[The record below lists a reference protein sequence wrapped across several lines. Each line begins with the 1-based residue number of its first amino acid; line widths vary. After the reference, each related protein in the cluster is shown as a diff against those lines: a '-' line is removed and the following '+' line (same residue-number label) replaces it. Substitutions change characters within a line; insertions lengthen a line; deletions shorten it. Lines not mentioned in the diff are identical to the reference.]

1 MKDTHSMQ
9 DVEGLIIEKLDILKN
24 GETVKDKR
32 EARRAIISLEKFYND
47 IQGKK
52 INGKK
57 YPTREVP
64 PKTTKE
70 ELLKLID
77 SVDTPK
83 EVAYPISNL
92 SGAYISSDRT
102 TEFARTSILDLY
114 KPVQQ

>member
-1 MKDTHSMQ
+1 MKDTHSVQ
-9 DVEGLIIEKLDILKN
+9 GIEDLILEKLDTLKN
-24 GETVKDKR
+24 GETVKEKR

-57 YPTREVP
+57 YPIREMP
-64 PKTTKE
+64 PKTTKK
-70 ELLKLID
+70 ELLELID

-83 EVAYPISNL
+83 EIAYPISNL

-114 KPVQQ
+114 NKE

>member
-1 MKDTHSMQ
+1 MKNTHEVK
-9 DVEGLIIEKLDILKN
+9 DIENLILEKLDILKN
-24 GETVKDKR
+24 GETTKDKR

-77 SVDTPK
+77 SVGDVKPNPEIVDYTL
-83 EVAYPISNL
+83 EFDL
-92 SGAYISSDRT
+92 SGVSPGQNRFIFK
-102 TEFARTSILDLY
+102 E
-114 KPVQQ
+114 